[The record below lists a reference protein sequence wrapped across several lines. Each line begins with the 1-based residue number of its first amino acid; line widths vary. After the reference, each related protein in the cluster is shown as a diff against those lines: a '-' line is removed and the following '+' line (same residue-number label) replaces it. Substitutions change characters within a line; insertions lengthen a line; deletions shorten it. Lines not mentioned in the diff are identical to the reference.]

1 MAEETGMQLYNVN
14 QHQALLQK
22 QAAKLDEWCLPQAN
36 MRSDALIRH
45 ALHEMSLDS
54 TLMAC
59 TPTSIYLALLACA
72 VTGLVPGKMRSL
84 AFLIPFKNIKKI
96 VDAQG
101 YGKEVTVHEAT
112 FMRGWRGVKLIGFR
126 AGLDMVSVA
135 VHQNDDFD
143 FDKGSASFVRYKP
156 ALRGAGPI
164 IGTAAWAKLP
174 RGGLEVEYMDLE
186 ELGKIEAFATSKG
199 GSAAWSGPFKHEMQ
213 RKSALR
219 RLGKQLEMGEDFH
232 RAEMIENA
240 IDSGSVVGALDVI
253 TQGEASRALA
263 ETTTQAMAFGALPAG
278 KPEPVRSPQV
288 QVPAAVT
295 EGTRPTQAPRG
306 VARVVAAKEAQAAAN
321 PTTPAASPASQGPA
335 ASSPPSQTGSASTS
349 SAPASAAAQTAAG
362 SSPSK
367 LDAAKAAVAAKAV
380 PTASAPPPSVPTA
393 STASASPAS
402 STETSGSASGEALGD
417 VAGEPAADEQFDTSF
432 GEDPED
438 GVEVSTQPTEKSVDV
453 FLAWLAGCKTREEIM
468 AGKGEWIE
476 WSVAQGFT
484 KLHPDAIRMQEGM
497 ARRLAAVP
505 K

>member
-45 ALHEMSLDS
+45 ALHEMSLDAN
-54 TLMAC
+54 LMAC

-101 YGKEVTVHEAT
+101 YGKEITVHEAT

-278 KPEPVRSPQV
+278 KPEPARPAQV

-295 EGTRPTQAPRG
+295 EGTRPTTSPRG
-306 VARVVAAKEAQAAAN
+306 AARVVAAREAQAAAN
-321 PTTPAASPASQGPA
+321 PTTPVAASTTSTAPTQSGTPAMPASAPPVV
-335 ASSPPSQTGSASTS
+335 ASSPS
-349 SAPASAAAQTAAG
+349 SAAA
-362 SSPSK
+362 SK

-380 PTASAPPPSVPTA
+380 PTASAPPPSAPTA
-393 STASASPAS
+393 STASASPES
-402 STETSGSASGEALGD
+402 STETSRSASGEIFGD
-417 VAGEPAADEQFDTSF
+417 VVSGPAADEQFNTSF

-438 GVEVSTQPTEKSVDV
+438 GVETSTQPPEKSVDV
-453 FLAWLAGCKTREEIM
+453 FLAWLSGCKTREEIM

-476 WSVAQGFT
+476 WSVAQGFN

>member
-45 ALHEMSLDS
+45 ALHEMSLDANLLS
-54 TLMAC
+54 C

-84 AFLIPFKNIKKI
+84 AFLIPYKNTKKI
-96 VDAQG
+96 VDDKG
-101 YGKEVTVHEAT
+101 NGREITVHEAT

-143 FDKGSASFVRYKP
+143 FDKGSQPFVRYKP
-156 ALRGAGPI
+156 ALRGAGPV

-174 RGGLEVEYMDLE
+174 RGGLEVEYMDIE

-253 TQGEASRALA
+253 TEGEASRALA
-263 ETTTQAMAFGALPAG
+263 ETTTQAMAFGALPPG
-278 KPEPVRSPQV
+278 KPERPPISDGGTQQPPRPVQV

-295 EGTRPTQAPRG
+295 EGTRPAASARG
-306 VARVVAAKEAQAAAN
+306 VARVMAAKEAQAAAN
-321 PTTPAASPASQGPA
+321 PTTPAASQPSPPTSSPTQNSGGQPTG
-335 ASSPPSQTGSASTS
+335 ASSSP
-349 SAPASAAAQTAAG
+349 SAPA
-362 SSPSK
+362 SK
-367 LDAAKAAVAAKAV
+367 LDAAKAAVAAKTN
-380 PTASAPPPSVPTA
+380 PTASAPPPSAPTA
-393 STASASPAS
+393 STVSASPES
-402 STETSGSASGEALGD
+402 PTETSSSASGD
-417 VAGEPAADEQFDTSF
+417 VASEPAADEQFDTSF

-438 GVEVSTQPTEKSVDV
+438 SVDVSTQPPEKSVDV

-497 ARRLAAVP
+497 AKRLAAVP